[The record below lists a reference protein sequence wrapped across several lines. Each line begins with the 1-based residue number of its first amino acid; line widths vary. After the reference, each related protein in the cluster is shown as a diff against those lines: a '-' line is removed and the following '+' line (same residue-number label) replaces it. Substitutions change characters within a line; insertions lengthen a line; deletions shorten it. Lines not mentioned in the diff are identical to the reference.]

1 MADLDEQKRMQEIA
15 RADRARELLN
25 NDMLKDAFAAVEREI
40 LTAKEIVHAPDEVQK
55 LHMMFVCNRK
65 VQNTLRGYIET
76 GKLAGIQLEQK
87 RKFKLFGVN

>member
-1 MADLDEQKRMQEIA
+1 
-15 RADRARELLN
+15 
-25 NDMLKDAFAAVEREI
+25 
-40 LTAKEIVHAPDEVQK
+40 VHAPDEVQK